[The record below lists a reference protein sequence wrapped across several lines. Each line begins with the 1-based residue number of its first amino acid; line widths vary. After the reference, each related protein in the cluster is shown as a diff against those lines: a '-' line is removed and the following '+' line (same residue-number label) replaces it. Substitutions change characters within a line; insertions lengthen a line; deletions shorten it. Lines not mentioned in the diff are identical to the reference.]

1 MLPLDEIEFEEK
13 EHVSGETRTDV
24 FRALLLLAPA
34 MLMSTTGQL
43 FLKYGMNQVGA
54 FEFSTNAILAILPRV
69 LTSPFIWLGFIG
81 FMGGSVFWLSVIS
94 RVPLSLASVSQCES
108 GIFVVIQFIPQTTS
122 VRDPQNLD
130 MWLDVNG
137 QRRQTG
143 NTRTMI
149 FTVAQLVADVSRYM
163 TLLPGDVIATGTP
176 SGIGPMRPGDVVE
189 VKVAG
194 IGALRNRLV

>member
-81 FMGGSVFWLSVIS
+81 FMGGSAFWLAVIS
-94 RVPLSLASVSQCES
+94 RVQLSLAYPVLALNYLIIVIES
-108 GIFVVIQFIPQTTS
+108 
-122 VRDPQNLD
+122 
-130 MWLDVNG
+130 WL
-137 QRRQTG
+137 
-143 NTRTMI
+143 I
-149 FTVAQLVADVSRYM
+149 LKEDVS
-163 TLLPGDVIATGTP
+163 PGRIGGVAVI
-176 SGIGPMRPGDVVE
+176 VVGVIVVGLSE
-189 VKVAG
+189 SIRKRG
-194 IGALRNRLV
+194 